1 MSASGIDSVTSLNA
15 GGVQTQSANGGI
27 PVSSLSG
34 GVSTM
39 SSSYG
44 GITCY
49 KKACDSGYYLDQPSS
64 TYFTQTSTPGT
75 IDLTCYK
82 ATGCKAG
89 YYNGGSSY
97 DYHGFK
103 CSPCTYSCSSGYTLG
118 KTSSSCGSG
127 YTYKSTSATTQT
139 GCPSKTC
146 GKCTAKTCSDYGLYS
161 SSQSGMS
168 CSSISKDPNLTC
180 YSCTEECKY
189 KVSVSESG
197 SGSTTVTYTASLDSR
212 KWSHPEIT
220 VTVNVY
226 IVNNDGAQSGYKTV
240 TIKIPLNSQTGKG
253 SISVNPA
260 SEHTADWYINSV
272 SPTSYGDGNGINCTI
287 SY

>member
-1 MSASGIDSVTSLNA
+1 MFCSTMIVSGSASCCF
-15 GGVQTQSANGGI
+15 
-27 PVSSLSG
+27 
-34 GVSTM
+34 
-39 SSSYG
+39 
-44 GITCY
+44 IT
-49 KKACDSGYYLDQPSS
+49 
-64 TYFTQTSTPGT
+64 GT

-168 CSSISKDPNLTC
+168 CSSISKDSNLTC
-180 YSCTEECKY
+180 YSCTEECKF
-189 KVSVSESG
+189 KVSVSESPEG
-197 SGSTTVTYTASLDSR
+197 VHTNRYTASLDSS

-220 VTVNVY
+220 VTLGVY
-226 IVNNDGAQSGYKTV
+226 VVDTTNGDNTGVKTV
-240 TIKIPLNSQTGKG
+240 TIKIPYYSQSGSSTL
-253 SISVNPA
+253 SISSSGTQYFSNW
-260 SEHTADWYINSV
+260 DINSV